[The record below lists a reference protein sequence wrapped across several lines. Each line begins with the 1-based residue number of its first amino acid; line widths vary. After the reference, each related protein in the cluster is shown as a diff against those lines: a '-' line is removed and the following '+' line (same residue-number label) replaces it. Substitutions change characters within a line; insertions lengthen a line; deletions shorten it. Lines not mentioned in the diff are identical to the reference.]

1 MRSLRCR
8 IAVLLL
14 VATGSLVM
22 PLPSH
27 AGASRISA
35 QAVEGWVVDGAGK
48 PLPDVV
54 VMAHWTLE
62 GSMIG
67 PTTRELTIL
76 ETTTDASGHYFI
88 PAWGP
93 KDVSFP
99 LYMLSDDPLLH
110 FFKSGYQFVTKDNR
124 ANVSRERRQGDAELG
139 MERENH
145 RSRET
150 PGRTRNH

>member
-1 MRSLRCR
+1 MRSLSCR
-8 IAVLLL
+8 TAALLL
-14 VATGSLVM
+14 IATGSLVM

-99 LYMLSDDPLLH
+99 LYMLSEGPVIH
-110 FFKSGYQFVTKDNR
+110 FFRSGYQFATKRNR
-124 ANVSRERRQGDAELG
+124 TNASRERQDSELRC
-139 MERENH
+139 M
-145 RSRET
+145 SY
-150 PGRTRNH
+150 TRLLRALIQVSPFR